1 MKRILGILLSAV
13 MAFGLLA
20 GCSVEV
26 QEEKSDSGSNQY
38 YLYYINKEE
47 TNLEKESYVPERETA
62 EFMLQDL
69 TAVLNGHQQQGEKLA
84 LLPKEVELNSSQMN
98 GSVLELSFNNQYS
111 NISRTREILVRAGIV
126 KMFLQVP
133 GITGVKFFVGNNEL
147 LDSKAQPVGEMN
159 EDTFAE
165 LWGTEREA
173 YRYGTFTLYFT
184 DSTGEK
190 LVEEKRNVYYKRSLP
205 RERVIL
211 EQLAKG
217 PMVKGNYPTIPESTE
232 VMDITTADDVCYV
245 DFNSAFQD
253 YQLDIPVNTV
263 IYSVVNSLLTA
274 ANADKVQIS
283 IGGNDEAV
291 LNDGTSLYNFYER
304 SEELVAAVEMQEKK

>member
-13 MAFGLLA
+13 MAFCLLA

-69 TAVLNGHQQQGEKLA
+69 AAVLNGHQQHGEKLA
-84 LLPKEVELNSSQMN
+84 LLPKEVELDSSQMN

-111 NISRTREILVRAGIV
+111 NISRTKEILVRAGIV
-126 KMFLQVP
+126 KTFLQVP

-232 VMDITTADDVCYV
+232 VMDVITADGVCYV

-283 IGGNDEAV
+283 VNGNDEAV

-304 SEELVAAVEMQEKK
+304 SDVLVAAVEMQEK

>member
-1 MKRILGILLSAV
+1 MKRIIGILLSAV
-13 MAFGLLA
+13 MAFGLLT

-47 TNLEKESYVPERETA
+47 TGLEKESYAPESETA
-62 EFMLQDL
+62 DFMLQDL
-69 TAVLNGHQQQGEKLA
+69 TAVLNGHQQHGEKLA
-84 LLPKEVELNSSQMN
+84 LLPKETELSSAQMN
-98 GSVLELSFNNQYS
+98 GSLLELRFNNQYS

-133 GITGVKFFVGNNEL
+133 GVTGVKFFVGNNEL

-159 EDTFAE
+159 ENTFVE

-173 YRYGTFTLYFT
+173 YRYDTFTLYFT

-205 RERVIL
+205 REKVIL

-217 PMVKGNYPTIPESTE
+217 PMVKGNYPTIPENTE
-232 VMDITTADDVCYV
+232 VLDITTADGVCYV
-245 DFNSAFQD
+245 DFNSAFRD
-253 YQLDIPVNTV
+253 YLLDIPAKTM

-274 ANADKVQIS
+274 ANAEKVQIS
-283 IGGNDEAV
+283 INGEDETV
-291 LNDGTSLYNFYER
+291 LSDGTSLYNFYGR
-304 SEELVAAVEMQEKK
+304 NEELIAAVEMQEKQ

>member
-232 VMDITTADDVCYV
+232 VMDITTADGVCYV

>member
-69 TAVLNGHQQQGEKLA
+69 TAVLNGHQQHGEKLA

-98 GSVLELSFNNQYS
+98 GSVLEISFNNQYS

-232 VMDITTADDVCYV
+232 VMDITTADGVCYV